1 MGKRMGKAPTIIL
14 SATHTLVSGKMIS
27 VTDQVHI
34 FMHSVKNIQETGKMV
49 ENMGRVFLL
58 MVRAILMKVITR
70 MTRGMDR
77 VHIHLQ
83 AATFTKEV
91 F

>member
-1 MGKRMGKAPTIIL
+1 
-14 SATHTLVSGKMIS
+14 
-27 VTDQVHI
+27 
-34 FMHSVKNIQETGKMV
+34 MV

-77 VHIHLQ
+77 EPILGPVV
-83 AATFTKEV
+83 KNM
-91 F
+91 